1 MPEKYDVVIVGCG
14 PAGASCAGR
23 ASELGLSVVAIDRA
37 TFPRSK
43 PCAAG
48 LTQTALALLGAD
60 ADRVAHYAANRL
72 RIESERVS
80 VLLTARAPIIRTT
93 TRRELDALL
102 VERAEESGACIEYG
116 AAATGVLV
124 GENSVTVTTREGS
137 YEGRYLVGA
146 DGPRSVVA
154 RSRGYLKQRL
164 CGAAYVRAFPPSPSE
179 LGRFKGTVYLHPT
192 ATVRGYGWIFPKRDH
207 LNVGVYSQRA
217 LHSAL
222 LQDLARYLRWLGIE
236 TWASRGPF
244 AAPIP
249 TVARLGDLGRGRVLL
264 VGDAA
269 GLADPT
275 TGEGIPHAM
284 ASGRL
289 AAESVAEALRD
300 GSKERDDAGELY
312 ARRVRREI
320 VPRLARTRRLGN
332 LLYSLGPRG
341 IGRAMEFPPARFVL
355 RRMGWWERSSEPRGN
370 LVVEATDGRGRQQ

>member
-1 MPEKYDVVIVGCG
+1 MPEKHDVVIVGCG

-48 LTQTALALLGAD
+48 LTQAALALLGED
-60 ADRVAHYAANRL
+60 ADRVAHDAAHVL
-72 RIESERVS
+72 CIESERVG
-80 VLLTARAPIIRTT
+80 VRLTARAPFLRTT

-102 VERAEESGACIEYG
+102 VKRARGCGARIECG
-116 AAATGVLV
+116 AAATDVSLGVD
-124 GENSVTVTTREGS
+124 SVTVTTRKGS
-137 YEGRYLVGA
+137 HEGRYLVGA

-154 RSRGYLKQRL
+154 RSLGYPEQRL

-179 LGRFKGTVYLHPT
+179 LERFKGTVYFHPA

-207 LNVGVYSQRA
+207 LNVGVYSQRP
-217 LHSAL
+217 LHSTL
-222 LQDLARYLRWLGIE
+222 LEDLGRYLRWLGIE

-249 TVARLGDLGRGRVLL
+249 TAIRLGALGCGRVLL
-264 VGDAA
+264 AGDAA
-269 GLADPT
+269 GLADPI
-275 TGEGIPHAM
+275 TGEGISHAM

-289 AAESVAEALRD
+289 AAESVAESLRG
-300 GSKERDDAGELY
+300 GSKERDDAGEPY
-312 ARRVRREI
+312 VCRVRREI
-320 VPRLARTRRLGN
+320 VPSLARARRLGN

-341 IGRAMEFPPARFVL
+341 IERAMGFPPARFVL
-355 RRMGWWERSSEPRGN
+355 RRTGWWETSSELRGN
-370 LVVEATDGRGRQQ
+370 LVVEATHRSGRQQ